1 MNFEILKQ
9 YPWWVYYIIASLA
22 IIFPYMIEWYKANC
36 ELKKQSKSFLPFD
49 SKFFR
54 DGLFSGLIICIIPI
68 YNFYVMYLLFTTNY
82 LQDLIQ
88 DMAEEEQS
96 YNKPEG

>member
-1 MNFEILKQ
+1 MNFEVLKH

-22 IIFPYMIEWYKANC
+22 IIFPYIIEWYKANYT
-36 ELKKQSKSFLPFD
+36 LKDQNKPYLPLD
-49 SKFFR
+49 REFFT

-68 YNFYVMYLLFTTNY
+68 YNFYVMYLLLTTNY

-96 YNKPEG
+96 QNKPEA

>member
-22 IIFPYMIEWYKANC
+22 IIFPYMIEWYKANY
-36 ELKKQSKSFLPFD
+36 ELKKQGKSFLPFD
-49 SKFFR
+49 SKFFQN
-54 DGLFSGLIICIIPI
+54 GLFSGLIICIIPI

-88 DMAEEEQS
+88 DMAEEET
-96 YNKPEG
+96 NE